1 MHATRI
7 KAVWTQIPRRPKV
20 ATLVVAALALSTG
33 AIWILEQVVNVP
45 YASPVYLVA
54 VLVAGVIGGMT
65 TAVAAAVASFLL
77 YDFLFVPPVYTFT
90 VSDPN
95 EWLNLLLFLAVAI
108 VISRL
113 AALQAERTREATD
126 RAREAQALFR
136 ISRTLAASRS
146 LDEAAGPVM
155 AEIAASAAMD
165 RVWLGLGPTP
175 GEERVVADTRAG
187 EPLPSS
193 PIHVVLESRQED
205 ASPRWS
211 RTHVATGSRRADRGG
226 QGTVFRVGIVLAG
239 EALGSLWAVRVGDK
253 RDPDPAETRIIAA
266 AADQLGQA
274 VRHDRM
280 VAETLW
286 AEVARQSDA
295 LKTALLDS
303 VSHDL
308 RTPLATIRA
317 TAGSLL
323 DHEVEWTLDE
333 RDEALRS
340 IDAEAERMNRLVR
353 NLLDL
358 SRIEGGALHPDLEPH
373 DVDECVDPV
382 VRRIA
387 THKLISVDLAADL
400 PPVLVDGSYLDEVL
414 TNLVE
419 NAVRYGGDTIR
430 VTAVERR
437 AEGTVVITVE
447 DDGAG
452 VPEADRARLFEKFY
466 RVRGPRE
473 GSRRG
478 MGIGLTV
485 ARGLTLAMGGSI
497 SADLSDL
504 GGLAFR
510 VTLPAA
516 RRPTAE
522 VTSRPGSAAEDEGS
536 RE

>member
-1 MHATRI
+1 
-7 KAVWTQIPRRPKV
+7 
-20 ATLVVAALALSTG
+20 
-33 AIWILEQVVNVP
+33 
-45 YASPVYLVA
+45 
-54 VLVAGVIGGMT
+54 
-65 TAVAAAVASFLL
+65 
-77 YDFLFVPPVYTFT
+77 
-90 VSDPN
+90 
-95 EWLNLLLFLAVAI
+95 
-108 VISRL
+108 
-113 AALQAERTREATD
+113 
-126 RAREAQALFR
+126 
-136 ISRTLAASRS
+136 
-146 LDEAAGPVM
+146 
-155 AEIAASAAMD
+155 
-165 RVWLGLGPTP
+165 
-175 GEERVVADTRAG
+175 VADTRAG

-253 RDPDPAETRIIAA
+253 RDPDPAETRI
-266 AADQLGQA
+266 
-274 VRHDRM
+274 
-280 VAETLW
+280 
-286 AEVARQSDA
+286 
-295 LKTALLDS
+295 
-303 VSHDL
+303 
-308 RTPLATIRA
+308 
-317 TAGSLL
+317 
-323 DHEVEWTLDE
+323 
-333 RDEALRS
+333 

>member
-1 MHATRI
+1 MTIQAAWAR
-7 KAVWTQIPRRPKV
+7 VPRRAKDV
-20 ATLVVAALALSTG
+20 ALVAIALALSTG
-33 AIWILEQVVNVP
+33 AIWVLEEFASVP

-54 VLVAGVIGGMT
+54 VLVAGVIGGT
-65 TAVAAAVASFLL
+65 TIAVAAAVASFLL
-77 YDFLFVPPVYTFT
+77 YDFLFVQPVYTFT

-187 EPLPSS
+187 KPLPSS
-193 PIHVVLESRQED
+193 PIHVVLESPPGD
-205 ASPRWS
+205 TSPRWS
-211 RTHVATGSRRADRGG
+211 RTHVATRPGSADRRS
-226 QGTVFRVGIVLAG
+226 QGTVYRVGVVLTG
-239 EALGSLWAVRVGDK
+239 EMLGSLWALRAGSK
-253 RDPDPAETRIIAA
+253 RDPEPAETRFIAA
-266 AADQLGQA
+266 AADQMGQA

-280 VAETLW
+280 VAETLR
-286 AEVARQSDA
+286 AEVARESDA

-323 DHEVEWTLDE
+323 DHAVEWTPDE

-387 THKLISVDLAADL
+387 TQTRITVDLAADL
-400 PPVLVDGSYLDEVL
+400 PPVLVDDSYVDEIL
-414 TNLVE
+414 TNLLE
-419 NAVRYGGDTIR
+419 NAVRHGGDSIR
-430 VTAVERR
+430 VSADERP
-437 AEGTVVITVE
+437 AGGTVVITVE
-447 DDGAG
+447 DDGPG
-452 VPEADRARLFEKFY
+452 VADADRARLFEKFY
-466 RVRGPRE
+466 RATGHRT

-485 ARGLTLAMGGSI
+485 AQGLTQAMGGTI
-497 SADLSDL
+497 AAERSDL

-516 RRPTAE
+516 RRPVVEAA
-522 VTSRPGSAAEDEGS
+522 SRPGSVAADEGP